1 MRRKVG
7 RPPAGVNGMRT
18 RDYPQVSLRVPPKV
32 LQRFT
37 TRVKPLTPSRA
48 LLNYIAKTVGL

>member
-7 RPPAGVNGMRT
+7 RPPSGANGTRI
-18 RDYPQVSLRVPPKV
+18 RDYPQLSLRVPPRL

-37 TRVKPLTPSRA
+37 TRVKPLSPSRA